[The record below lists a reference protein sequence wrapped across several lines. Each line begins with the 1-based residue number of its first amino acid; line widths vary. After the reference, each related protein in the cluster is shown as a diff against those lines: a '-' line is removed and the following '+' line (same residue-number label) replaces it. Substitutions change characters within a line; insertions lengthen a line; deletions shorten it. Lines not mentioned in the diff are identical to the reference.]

1 MRNTDMK
8 KPYAPILATCSAA
21 ALLLTAGCASGVGT
35 ESSTESSAAASFT
48 PASSGELHIYT
59 WSDYYPTDLLES
71 FESDTGIKATIDYYE
86 SNEALMSKM
95 EATSGSGYDIVVPSD
110 YAVQLLADDGLL
122 QKINALDLPN
132 GSNIEEDFREVYY
145 DKGREYSAPYLYGTT
160 GYMYD
165 SSLLKDGEEAPDSWE
180 DYFTSDAAWNKSPGI
195 FNDQT
200 DGVNAA
206 LRATGGEPC
215 STDAKE
221 LQAAQDLL
229 MEYKSKVQNISSDT
243 VIDRLISGE
252 NSVAMIWNGAGH
264 RVTTEKSSMTYV
276 YAKEGVSSYQDNW
289 AVPSGAEN
297 VQQALTFINWM
308 LEPEHAAAAANYQG
322 YDAGITGVDKL
333 LDESLRNDPAVMP
346 PDDADIELIP
356 TCSNATIN
364 SYSKIWESFRS

>member
-1 MRNTDMK
+1 M
-8 KPYAPILATCSAA
+8 
-21 ALLLTAGCASGVGT
+21 
-35 ESSTESSAAASFT
+35 
-48 PASSGELHIYT
+48 
-59 WSDYYPTDLLES
+59 PTDLLGREYETFAAPEPLNEHGPARIVAMCNQKGGVGKTTS
-71 FESDTGIKATIDYYE
+71 SINIAGALSLYGRRVLIVDFDPQGAAT
-86 SNEALMSKM
+86 
-95 EATSGSGYDIVVPSD
+95 V
-110 YAVQLLADDGLL
+110 GLG
-122 QKINALDLPN
+122 INANSVDNTIYTALFN